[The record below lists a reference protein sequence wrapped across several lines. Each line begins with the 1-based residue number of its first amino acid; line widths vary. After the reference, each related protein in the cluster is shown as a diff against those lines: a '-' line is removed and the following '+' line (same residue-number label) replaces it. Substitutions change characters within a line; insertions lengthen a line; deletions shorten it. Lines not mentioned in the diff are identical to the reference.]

1 MPFTASL
8 IFDNPFT
15 DSYFYLKAEYIDME
29 ELEKSLE
36 ETIRK
41 HET

>member
-1 MPFTASL
+1 MPFTAPD
-8 IFDNPFT
+8 FDIHLT

-41 HET
+41 